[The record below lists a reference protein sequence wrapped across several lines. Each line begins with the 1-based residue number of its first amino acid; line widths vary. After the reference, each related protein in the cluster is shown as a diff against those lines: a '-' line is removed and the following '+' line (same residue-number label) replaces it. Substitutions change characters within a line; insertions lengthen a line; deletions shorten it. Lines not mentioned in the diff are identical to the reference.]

1 VILNLVKN
9 AIDAMRSVSP
19 GKKHLRVMTGFDG
32 KFVALYIQD
41 TGSGI
46 GVKDRERIFEPFFT
60 TKSTG
65 TGLGL
70 SICTTIVET
79 HGGVLRLAKT
89 DEHGSSFEVAFPISS
104 TSDRQLRAVAIGM
117 N

>member
-1 VILNLVKN
+1 
-9 AIDAMRSVSP
+9 MRGVSP
-19 GKKHLRVMTGFDG
+19 SKRHLRLWTSFDG
-32 KFVALYIQD
+32 KLVALYVED
-41 TGSGI
+41 TGPGI

-70 SICTTIVET
+70 SICRTIVET
-79 HGGVLRLAKT
+79 HGGLLRLAKT
-89 DEHGSSFEVAFPISS
+89 DPHGSSFEVAFPISS
-104 TSDRQLRAVAIGM
+104 TSDTTLRAAAIGM